1 MTVKELIR
9 ELQNVPEDA
18 IVLAD
23 HHLHGLYEV
32 VKGIEYNDS
41 QNAIYFWG
49 NEIYDPDDEEDY
61 EIPDD
66 VDESNYNPYMGC
78 DDYDYNPA
86 EDIGWDI

>member
-32 VKGIEYNDS
+32 VEGIEYNDP
-41 QNAIYFWG
+41 QNVIYFWG
-49 NEIYDPDDEEDY
+49 NEIYDPEDN
-61 EIPDD
+61 IPDD
-66 VDESNYNPYMGC
+66 VDETNYDPYCGC
-78 DDYDYNPA
+78 DMFEICGSID
-86 EDIGWDI
+86 EEW

>member
-32 VKGIEYNDS
+32 VEGIEYNDP
-41 QNAIYFWG
+41 QNVIYFWG
-49 NEIYDPDDEEDY
+49 NEIYDPEDY
-61 EIPDD
+61 KEDIPDD
-66 VDESNYNPYMGC
+66 VDETNYDPYCGC
-78 DDYDYNPA
+78 DVFDYYSAIDK
-86 EDIGWDI
+86 DW

>member
-32 VKGIEYNDS
+32 VEGIEYNDP
-41 QNAIYFWG
+41 QNVIYFWG
-49 NEIYDPDDEEDY
+49 NEIYDPEDNISDDEVE
-61 EIPDD
+61 ETNDD
-66 VDESNYNPYMGC
+66 LCAGYISNK
-78 DDYDYNPA
+78 A
-86 EDIGWDI
+86 W

>member
-32 VKGIEYNDS
+32 VEGIEYNDPK
-41 QNAIYFWG
+41 NVVYFWG
-49 NEIYDPDDEEDY
+49 NEIYDPESYEEN
-61 EIPDD
+61 IPDD
-66 VDESNYNPYMGC
+66 VDETNYDPYAGC
-78 DDYDYNPA
+78 DIYETDNSTDWY
-86 EDIGWDI
+86 

>member
-32 VKGIEYNDS
+32 VEGIEYNDP
-41 QNAIYFWG
+41 QNVVYFWG
-49 NEIYDPDDEEDY
+49 NEIYDPEDY
-61 EIPDD
+61 EDNIHDD
-66 VDESNYNPYMGC
+66 VDETNYDPYCGC
-78 DDYDYNPA
+78 DMFEICGSID
-86 EDIGWDI
+86 EEW